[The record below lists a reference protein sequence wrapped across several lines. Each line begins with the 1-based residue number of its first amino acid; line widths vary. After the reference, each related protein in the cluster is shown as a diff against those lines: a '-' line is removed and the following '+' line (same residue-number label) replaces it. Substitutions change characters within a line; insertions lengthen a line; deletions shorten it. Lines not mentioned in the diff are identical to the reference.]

1 MLKIFLGKTLGQKW
15 GIKNA
20 LSRTASFIIL
30 PACPKESILIISVP
44 LPRVYHCYP
53 LVTARNYFLSS
64 MSLRNCSS
72 DMDNL
77 AAASEIVRIPSQT
90 SCTKVSLLSTLLS
103 AFKTTFIALLAEQ
116 LLHYSSHSS
125 HSLLVLFQISFLFR
139 ISVQRFHLRY
149 ENLVR

>member
-1 MLKIFLGKTLGQKW
+1 MLKIFLDITLGQKW

-20 LSRTASFIIL
+20 LSGTASFIIL

-77 AAASEIVRIPSQT
+77 EAASEIVRIPSQT
-90 SCTKVSLLSTLLS
+90 SCTKVSVFPSCLPSCLPSRRPSSRSSLSSFSITPIIVLTPS
-103 AFKTTFIALLAEQ
+103 W
-116 LLHYSSHSS
+116 SSFRYLFCPDTCGNFFSS
-125 HSLLVLFQISFLFR
+125 
-139 ISVQRFHLRY
+139 
-149 ENLVR
+149 

>member
-77 AAASEIVRIPSQT
+77 EAASEIVRIPSQT
-90 SCTKVSLLSTLLS
+90 SCTKVSVFPSCLPSRRPSSRSSLSSFSITPVIVLTPSWFSFRYLFCS
-103 AFKTTFIALLAEQ
+103 AFQYSVFI
-116 LLHYSSHSS
+116 
-125 HSLLVLFQISFLFR
+125 
-139 ISVQRFHLRY
+139 
-149 ENLVR
+149 

>member
-1 MLKIFLGKTLGQKW
+1 MLKIFLDITLGHNLLDITLGQKW

-30 PACPKESILIISVP
+30 PACPKESILIISVR

-90 SCTKVSLLSTLLS
+90 SCTKVSILPSIRPSSRSSLSSFSITPVIVLTPFWFSFRYLFCS
-103 AFKTTFIALLAEQ
+103 AFQYSVFI
-116 LLHYSSHSS
+116 
-125 HSLLVLFQISFLFR
+125 
-139 ISVQRFHLRY
+139 
-149 ENLVR
+149 